1 MMKNKIFAV
10 VLPALLAAGAA
21 NAEEIYNKDGN
32 KINLYGT
39 INLGHQFSKNLN
51 DDNDNSYLRFGFKG
65 ESQINDFLTSYG
77 QWEYN
82 IQTNLPETDA
92 TSGSQTRL
100 GFAGVKF
107 SNYGTI
113 DYGRNYGVGYDP
125 LSWTNILPSSGGNS
139 AYSDNGM
146 VGRSN
151 DLVTY
156 RNSNLFG
163 LLDGLDIALQYQRKN
178 NNNTHSHGIRTENG
192 SGIGSSITY
201 ATPVGVAISAA
212 YTHADRTKDQEAA
225 YFSNGKKTAETW
237 ATAMKYDAHN
247 VYVAAMYGETRNNTY
262 IKTTTES
269 TKHEGMVDKEQK
281 FEAVAQYKSNCGLR
295 PSLAYLQSIGKKIS
309 KLGKQ
314 DLYKYIDLA
323 TYYNFNSKLLTYV
336 DYKINLLDKNDFT
349 NKAQIN
355 TDDTVAVGL
364 IYQF

>member
-1 MMKNKIFAV
+1 MIKHKILAV
-10 VLPALLAAGAA
+10 VIPALIAAGAA

-39 INLGHQFSKNLN
+39 INLHNRFSKNQN
-51 DDNDNSYLRFGFKG
+51 NEDDKSYLRFGLKA
-65 ESQINDFLTSYG
+65 ESQITDLLTSYG

-82 IQTNLPETDA
+82 IQTNLPEIGD

-100 GFAGVKF
+100 GFAGIKF
-107 SNYGTI
+107 SDYGTI
-113 DYGRNYGVGYDP
+113 DYGRNYGIGYDP
-125 LSWTNILPSSGGNS
+125 ISWTNILPASGGNA

-163 LLDGLDIALQYQRKN
+163 LLDGFDFALQYQRKHSS
-178 NNNTHSHGIRTENG
+178 NTTPHNIRTENG

-201 ATPVGVAISAA
+201 KNPVGVAVSAA
-212 YTHADRTKDQEAA
+212 YTHADRTKHQEDAF
-225 YFSNGKKTAETW
+225 FSKGKKTAETW
-237 ATAMKYDAHN
+237 TTAMKYDANN
-247 VYVAAMYGETRNNTY
+247 VYIAAMYGETRNNTY
-262 IKTTTES
+262 IKTISGSTT
-269 TKHEGMVDKEQK
+269 HEGMVAKEQK
-281 FEAVAQYKSNCGLR
+281 FEAVAQYQSDCGLR
-295 PSLAYLQSIGKKIS
+295 PSLAYLQSIGKHIQTH
-309 KLGKQ
+309 GKQ

-336 DYKINLLDKNDFT
+336 DYKINLLDKNEFT
-349 NKAQIN
+349 SQASIT
-355 TDDTVAVGL
+355 TDDTVGVGL